1 MMRGGVD
8 RRIRWGFETRVDVV
22 VKAAFDCAVRAGAV
36 YVNFG
41 LKSGS
46 DLVLKKNR
54 KNFTTRDILRAIS
67 VVRESGMRLIHG
79 GFILGLPYETHRT
92 VRENLNFMA
101 SLDLDMMPVNIV
113 DIYPGAELFEMVE
126 RGRVG

>member
-1 MMRGGVD
+1 M
-8 RRIRWGFETRVDVV
+8 GFETRVDVV
-22 VKAAFDCAVRAGAV
+22 DKAAFDCAVRAGAV

-41 LKSGS
+41 LESGS

-67 VVRESGMRLIHG
+67 VARESGMRLIHG
-79 GFILGLPYETHRT
+79 SFILGLPYETHRT

-101 SLDLDMMPVNIV
+101 SLDLDMIPVNIV

-126 RGRVG
+126 REEGG